1 MRGKQMPFRDDP
13 DHWRERG
20 AHMRALAAYVTD
32 LDAMAMMFKLAD
44 EYDKLADRA
53 EGRSR
58 PPEAKPEPRPSSTDL
73 R

>member
-1 MRGKQMPFRDDP
+1 MPSFRNDP

-20 AHMRALAAYVTD
+20 AQMRALAPYVTD

-53 EGRSR
+53 ERRSR
-58 PPEAKPEPRPSSTDL
+58 PPEAKSESRPKSPGA